1 MKNGF
6 SRKNLALTGLIMLM
20 ASAVLQAD
28 TLILKDGRTLE
39 GTFKGGTEQ
48 LVLFEVKGKIEQ
60 IPVET
65 VISLNFS
72 DRAAPKTDAQSQSVA
87 PQPAAPSTAGTSVP
101 AGTKLMVKLEKAVS
115 TASHQK
121 GATIT
126 GLLDLALVVNGV
138 TVAPKGSKVY
148 GKVIESDGGR
158 RIGNQKIVVQ
168 FTDLVINDQLTPIMT
183 DPVGAEGGRGGAVK
197 VVGAGAL
204 IGAGISGGRGAGTGA
219 LIGAGAALLA
229 GGNHIQIPAGTV
241 AEIVIK
247 QPLAIK

>member
-1 MKNGF
+1 MKIRLN
-6 SRKNLALTGLIMLM
+6 RKKLVLTGLALLL
-20 ASAVLQAD
+20 ASAVMRAD

-72 DRAAPKTDAQSQSVA
+72 DRAAPKTEAQSAAAQA
-87 PQPAAPSTAGTSVP
+87 AAPSVAGASVP
-101 AGTKLMVKLEKAVS
+101 AGTKLMVKLDKAVS

-148 GKVIESDGGR
+148 GKVIESEGGR

-183 DPVGAEGGRGGAVK
+183 DPIGAEGGRGGAVK
-197 VVGAGAL
+197 LVGAGAL
-204 IGAGISGGRGAGTGA
+204 IGAGVSGGRGAGTGA

-229 GGNHIQIPAGTV
+229 GGNHIQIPAGTM

-247 QPLAIK
+247 QPLEIK